1 MAFRIR
7 HFAFVALA
15 AIFARWARNRWQT
28 LRQGGPTR
36 YNARSI
42 FFLNQTLLAHQRA
55 CTIMPIY
62 EYRCN
67 ECGRQTEALQRLSE
81 APLVNCPSCG
91 KPALQKLV
99 SAAGFQLKGSGWY
112 ATDFRNGG
120 GGKKP
125 DKANVA
131 PDAAT
136 GETKSEGAAKTESAT
151 AAAPPAGATPP
162 TSSES

>member
-1 MAFRIR
+1 LLLLRLPQS
-7 HFAFVALA
+7 FACGR
-15 AIFARWARNRWQT
+15 AIARKRY
-28 LRQGGPTR
+28 GKDGPTR
-36 YNARSI
+36 YNAGSI

-112 ATDFRNGG
+112 VTDFRNGG
-120 GGKKP
+120 GTRKP
-125 DKANVA
+125 DKPNGAGT
-131 PDAAT
+131 DAGKSEA
-136 GETKSEGAAKTESAT
+136 KSEGAAKPESAT
-151 AAAPPAGATPP
+151 ETAPAAAATPSS